1 MNHKD
6 YKLVLDG
13 SLWRIKFENGGQL
26 AGALSGS
33 YTSQKDAIW
42 AIECYEATKKPSR
55 QANRKV
61 NNVKS
66 KDTA

>member
-13 SLWRIKFENGGQL
+13 SLWHIKFENGGQL
-26 AGALSGS
+26 AGALSGGF
-33 YTSQKDAIW
+33 TSQKDAMW

-55 QANRKV
+55 KADRKV
-61 NNVKS
+61 KNGAS
-66 KDTA
+66 KDAD